1 MLVYKFCL
9 AALLKQFIS
18 QSLSANPANPLC
30 FRVLVSQPKNSAQPV
45 FALADNEALTDK
57 YMGIAML
64 WTHYISQRTAPI
76 ISENQSASED
86 IHSFRLRVH
95 NKHKQVVEQYLKYV
109 RQEADVIEKK
119 GRELLVSCM
128 RQSCI
133 CDCSC
138 WLCTARSVA
147 TMMITLH
154 A

>member
-1 MLVYKFCL
+1 M
-9 AALLKQFIS
+9 
-18 QSLSANPANPLC
+18 
-30 FRVLVSQPKNSAQPV
+30 SQPKNSAQPV

-95 NKHKQVVEQYLKYV
+95 NKHKRVVEQYLKYV
-109 RQEADVIEKK
+109 RQEADIIEKK

-128 RQSCI
+128 PQSCVLLLVMHSLI
-133 CDCSC
+133 CVPFYQHSTCIP
-138 WLCTARSVA
+138 LC
-147 TMMITLH
+147 H
-154 A
+154 ACKGKQGKQECNDQFDLSSSSQHYS